1 MSKNI
6 KELKLDKDM
15 YGQAKDEGLSFSEY
29 LDKIDA
35 KEGNEYTGK
44 LSELGGYGRQLLAQ
58 GIKISGGAANLVE
71 DFFKTSATKILF
83 PEFWNQNI
91 MLGMLMGKM
100 TAKIE
105 DIIATKTMIDSKDY
119 RGLFAD
125 ADDEVQMRRV
135 AEGAEFPKVKLTLSN
150 KAIELSK
157 IGLLIESSYEAIRR
171 VKANVLA
178 TTVRAIGM
186 KLAQD
191 IVSEGIDT
199 LTNGDGNSNS
209 ATTVTASTAGSIT
222 YADLLKFFLKFD
234 PYESDLW
241 IANTDTINKIFS
253 TNEFKSSYVVKDF
266 LNSGK
271 MFTPFGSELKKN
283 TAMASD
289 KIVGLNKASALE
301 FVEEKGSNL
310 SETDKLIDK
319 QLNKIVISKV
329 CGFRKLMQK
338 GSLVFDY

>member
-1 MSKNI
+1 M
-6 KELKLDKDM
+6 
-15 YGQAKDEGLSFSEY
+15 
-29 LDKIDA
+29 
-35 KEGNEYTGK
+35 
-44 LSELGGYGRQLLAQ
+44 GRQLLAQ
-58 GIKISGGAANLVE
+58 GIKISGGSANFVE

-91 MLGMLMGKM
+91 LLGMLMGNM
-100 TAKIE
+100 TAKLE

-125 ADDEVQMRRV
+125 VGDEVKMRRV
-135 AEGAEFPKVKLTLSN
+135 SEGAEFPKIKLTLAN

-157 IGLLIESSYEAIRR
+157 IGVAIESSYEAIRR

-178 TTVRAIGM
+178 TTIRAIGM

-191 IVSEGIDT
+191 IVSEGIEI
-199 LTNGDGNSNS
+199 LINGDGNSNS
-209 ATTVTASTAGSIT
+209 ATSVAATTTGSIV

-241 IANTDTINKIFS
+241 IANTDTINKILS

-301 FVEEKGSNL
+301 FVEEKGANL
-310 SETDKLIDK
+310 TESDKLIDK